1 MKKFFVGAALLGT
14 TLAAAPA
21 SAQSAGEPVTAGHGS
36 FYVSPYAGYMI
47 FGNLFTFEDGTEY
60 SNEDGGLYGAQVGY
74 SFSPNLSLIGNLGY
88 TKSKFVLENENES
101 FATSGDLG
109 IFLYDANLQFRV
121 PFVTDM
127 TRGSW
132 IAPIFQAGVGAI
144 KYTTDTDDLNSD
156 GKTDVAFNVGVGT
169 DFQLMK
175 TVGVRLMLKD
185 YITNLGWTDASEVD
199 FDDNIKGNTAH
210 NIGLT
215 VGLNFGF

>member
-1 MKKFFVGAALLGT
+1 MKKFFVGAALVGA

-21 SAQSAGEPVTAGHGS
+21 SAQSAGEPVTSGHGS

-60 SNEDGGLYGAQVGY
+60 SNEDGGLYGVQAGF
-74 SFSPNLSLIGNLGY
+74 SFSPNLSLVGNLGY

-109 IFLYDANLQFRV
+109 IFLYDANLQFRI

-156 GKTDVAFNVGVGT
+156 GKTDVAFNVGIGT
-169 DFQLMK
+169 DFQFMK

-199 FDDNIKGNTAH
+199 FDDNIEGNTAH